1 MHQEVPALR
10 GADQAT
16 DRGLPLVEL
25 LIGLRKL
32 VDVNAGIQQGD
43 ELATARQRYRIVKRS
58 FSSPLFYAERCAR
71 SR

>member
-1 MHQEVPALR
+1 MHQEVAALG

-25 LIGLRKL
+25 LIGHRKL
-32 VDVNAGIQQGD
+32 VDVNASIQQGD

-58 FSSPLFYAERCAR
+58 FPAAISHSATTG
-71 SR
+71 